1 MPPLCSTVRMPRVDR
16 RMRTSCPRLSDS
28 SDVTWRFGRKRRRV
42 LLLAW
47 LTLLPLRTPLPVISQ
62 RRDIAL
68 NPQYRLEGAG
78 YGDTGGGRQGR
89 PVGNRAQTGF
99 PDLLSL
105 IGLLAQLTGADAGN
119 GVVQDGDDRV

>member
-62 RRDIAL
+62 RRDIAHD
-68 NPQYRLEGAG
+68 PQNRLEAAG
-78 YGDTGGGRQGR
+78 YDDPEGRRQARRPAESPTRPGR
-89 PVGNRAQTGF
+89 HAGWSPAAWVMPAARLF
-99 PDLLSL
+99 L
-105 IGLLAQLTGADAGN
+105 ICH
-119 GVVQDGDDRV
+119 